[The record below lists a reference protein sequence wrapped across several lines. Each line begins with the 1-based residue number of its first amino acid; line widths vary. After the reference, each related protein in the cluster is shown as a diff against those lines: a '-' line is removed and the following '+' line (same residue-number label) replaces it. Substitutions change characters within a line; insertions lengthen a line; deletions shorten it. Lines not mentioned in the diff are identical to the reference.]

1 MKLKIANKVTPKF
14 ILIMRIFSILFSIGT
29 LILIIYNNSSMK
41 SKFELIKNY
50 LDQNY
55 FFNHSIVALSSI
67 YYSSLNLKL
76 MKYNIMGSNG
86 CIGKYHCI
94 NNFIQI
100 IFRDA
105 NYLEESLDQ
114 ALALD
119 EDYKKI
125 VYKKIN
131 IEIYASNEYN
141 KTIYDGTIIDILYL
155 ILVISKKISS
165 NAEQYVYSNETN
177 FDLYIENILSYCIL
191 FLENAKGLN
200 DSEKRVNAKNPKYLS
215 NKIYMIINIIIYF
228 LYLIGFYVLVL
239 KFFRI

>member
-1 MKLKIANKVTPKF
+1 
-14 ILIMRIFSILFSIGT
+14 
-29 LILIIYNNSSMK
+29 MK
-41 SKFELIKNY
+41 SKFELIKIY

-94 NNFIQI
+94 NNYIQI

-119 EDYKKI
+119 EDYKNI

-131 IEIYASNEYN
+131 FEIYASNEYN
-141 KTIYDGTIIDILYL
+141 KTNYDGTIIDI
-155 ILVISKKISS
+155 IHEIH
-165 NAEQYVYSNETN
+165 
-177 FDLYIENILSYCIL
+177 
-191 FLENAKGLN
+191 
-200 DSEKRVNAKNPKYLS
+200 
-215 NKIYMIINIIIYF
+215 
-228 LYLIGFYVLVL
+228 
-239 KFFRI
+239 